1 METIRQRCSTDRIDR
16 RRLFLAG
23 GGLLGATVVAACS
36 GGSDEAA
43 STDSTVGDGT
53 GTGTRR
59 KGDSSAASGSST
71 TVATSEL
78 SSGTPPDT
86 VFTAAD
92 FDDLRVC
99 RLLPELTAGPF
110 PTKVQMERR
119 DITEGHDG
127 EPLRVGILVVD
138 ESCKPVAS
146 ARVEIW
152 HCDVDGDYSSYT
164 DGATN
169 DDDGEG
175 TTFLRGNQ
183 VTNDEG
189 IVEFVTI
196 WPGWYRGRAIH
207 IHSAIHVDDSTVLTT
222 QYLFDDDLNAE
233 VMASGPYAAYG
244 QPDTTNAQ
252 DGVTRG
258 AAERDGLLF
267 TVADDTALDGRRAL
281 IVVGVAASD

>member
-1 METIRQRCSTDRIDR
+1 MAEFLGRDEATARALLAAVGVRILRVDDAQHADVMAQV
-16 RRLFLAG
+16 LT
-23 GGLLGATVVAACS
+23 GAVAERGRIVADPPA
-36 GGSDEAA
+36 DEAA
-43 STDSTVGDGT
+43 
-53 GTGTRR
+53 
-59 KGDSSAASGSST
+59 AA
-71 TVATSEL
+71 VAMGAWHVNAVNEFET
-78 SSGTPPDT
+78 
-86 VFTAAD
+86 
-92 FDDLRVC
+92 
-99 RLLPELTAGPF
+99 
-110 PTKVQMERR
+110 
-119 DITEGHDG
+119 
-127 EPLRVGILVVD
+127 VVD
-138 ESCKPVAS
+138 
-146 ARVEIW
+146 
-152 HCDVDGDYSSYT
+152 G
-164 DGATN
+164 
-169 DDDGEG
+169 
-175 TTFLRGNQ
+175 
-183 VTNDEG
+183 EG